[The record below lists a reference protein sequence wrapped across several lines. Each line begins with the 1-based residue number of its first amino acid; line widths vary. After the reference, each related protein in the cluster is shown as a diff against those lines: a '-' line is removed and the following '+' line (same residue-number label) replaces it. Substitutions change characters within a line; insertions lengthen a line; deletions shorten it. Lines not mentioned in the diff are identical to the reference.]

1 MLCSNRLSPVDYYNT
16 INSFWGDSIIIVIV
30 GIILFAFAVLFLIR
44 SKQVRLDAL
53 RKKKQYRIPEGKIT
67 YSDLNI
73 PAKPLF
79 SKRFRLSGK
88 PDYVV
93 KKNNHYIP
101 IELKSGSY
109 NQPPKNHLL
118 QLAAYCQLLE
128 DTSTAFVPYGLIV
141 YNNSD
146 FKIPFDPSI
155 RFELESVIKKIR
167 YSLKSGNVVLNHSD
181 PRKCKNCSM
190 RTYCKDKLA

>member
-1 MLCSNRLSPVDYYNT
+1 
-16 INSFWGDSIIIVIV
+16 
-30 GIILFAFAVLFLIR
+30 
-44 SKQVRLDAL
+44 
-53 RKKKQYRIPEGKIT
+53 
-67 YSDLNI
+67 LNV

-79 SKRFRLSGK
+79 SKRFRISGK
-88 PDYVV
+88 PDYVI

-109 NQPPKNHLL
+109 NQPPKNHSL

-128 DTSTAFVPYGLIV
+128 DTSAVFVPYGIIV
-141 YNNSD
+141 YNDSE

-167 YSLKSGNVVLNHSD
+167 YSIKSGNVVLNHND
-181 PRKCKNCSM
+181 PGKCRNCSM
-190 RTYCKDKLA
+190 KSYCKDKLT